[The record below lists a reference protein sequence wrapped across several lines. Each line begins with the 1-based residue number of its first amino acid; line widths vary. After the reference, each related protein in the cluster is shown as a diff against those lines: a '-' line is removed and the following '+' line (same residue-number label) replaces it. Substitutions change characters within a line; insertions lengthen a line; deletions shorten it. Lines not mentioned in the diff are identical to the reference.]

1 LQTGKLHLKGLIA
14 WLAWAGVHIMFL
26 AQPGLR
32 LSVFLQWMWTFLT
45 RQRGSRLIVDH
56 HEFVPD
62 AGAMEVPPA
71 GMTASKRAV

>member
-1 LQTGKLHLKGLIA
+1 
-14 WLAWAGVHIMFL
+14 VHIIFL

-56 HEFVPD
+56 HGFVPE
-62 AGAMEVPPA
+62 AGATEICPAEV
-71 GMTASKRAV
+71 TASKRAV